1 MPRPQPPQ
9 DLEATLVL
17 INRLDL
23 NNIQP
28 PLELLWNQLAVA
40 SLGSADGHGHDKE
53 QHPTDES
60 FPLKHVTRDIL
71 CFTTDHVY
79 KDFLNKYKSTS
90 DGRFSRTSA
99 AAKLWDASAGLMC
112 FLFGVEVFL
121 KSRPAIESLKLLH
134 RKQHQISL
142 PQKAASKPIN
152 PRPTLL
158 ESRRVLQPVTSHLVD
173 PTFWRTSPSTK
184 SRKVKASSREP
195 DNNDKRSSDG
205 DLGEPQVHP
214 SDDEAKVKCRDDV
227 SSSALMEN
235 KGSTDKSSIAPCGQ
249 EDHNDDNDDGFNND
263 FDGGTDGFA
272 TGSHGDAP
280 SLLWRGIRNNKGSPS
295 PLDFNDISQNKVALD
310 WLKSRKFRSEIACK
324 HTVASSPL
332 KFNSCKNSTGEP
344 LSGALVTM
352 EQETTREKLGG
363 LCNRLT
369 GLEGVKTVAEL
380 PSVFTPQEG
389 MFFESLTRFA
399 GAFCG
404 VVESKKTSGGT
415 IGQGAEVHSDDEN
428 ITREG
433 DSGHRV
439 SKLRRLHGSV
449 A

>member
-1 MPRPQPPQ
+1 MPRVLFPVQGQGEGQSQLAAVAENPKTLLPPSPCLSNALGYYVFVMVVRTSDGRLHLSIYDSIIIGGFRYPPKLRVPAWRPSAGHQ
-9 DLEATLVL
+9 DASNFKVAHDLE
-17 INRLDL
+17 RLSFPID
-23 NNIQP
+23 QRTA
-28 PLELLWNQLAVA
+28 LWSAHWKDTHVSVRAKWIDTDMTSSSTQHFNLPRLAVA

-142 PQKAASKPIN
+142 P
-152 PRPTLL
+152 
-158 ESRRVLQPVTSHLVD
+158 H
-173 PTFWRTSPSTK
+173 
-184 SRKVKASSREP
+184 
-195 DNNDKRSSDG
+195 SDG

-280 SLLWRGIRNNKGSPS
+280 SLLWRGIRK
-295 PLDFNDISQNKVALD
+295 
-310 WLKSRKFRSEIACK
+310 
-324 HTVASSPL
+324 
-332 KFNSCKNSTGEP
+332 
-344 LSGALVTM
+344 
-352 EQETTREKLGG
+352 
-363 LCNRLT
+363 
-369 GLEGVKTVAEL
+369 
-380 PSVFTPQEG
+380 
-389 MFFESLTRFA
+389 
-399 GAFCG
+399 
-404 VVESKKTSGGT
+404 
-415 IGQGAEVHSDDEN
+415 
-428 ITREG
+428 
-433 DSGHRV
+433 
-439 SKLRRLHGSV
+439 
-449 A
+449 